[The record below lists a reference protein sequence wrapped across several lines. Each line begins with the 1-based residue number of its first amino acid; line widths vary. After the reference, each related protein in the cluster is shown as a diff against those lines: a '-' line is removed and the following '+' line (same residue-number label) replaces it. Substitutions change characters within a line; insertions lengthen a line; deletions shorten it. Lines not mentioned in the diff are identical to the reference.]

1 MRVLYLSRGNN
12 PHDRRFLRALADT
25 EHVVTFLPLESTAAR
40 ERDHVPK
47 NVEVMDLGETS
58 DDPVEGES
66 EQLAMLSKIADRLSP
81 DLVHAGPIQ
90 RGAYLAARLEL
101 HPLVSMSWGSD
112 LLVEAQVGEGREK
125 AEYTLQESDVLV
137 CDCEAVREAAIVL
150 GMPRERTVVFAWGVD
165 LTRFSADGDSLREA
179 LGWQD
184 AFVVLSARPFEE
196 SYGSNLIVE
205 AFIEAAAREP
215 SLRLLMLGDGSSLRT
230 SLIGELEEAGVLDRV
245 RAPGM
250 VGQDQL
256 PAYYRTADLYVSA
269 SHSDGSS
276 ISLLEA
282 MASGRPALVSDIPG
296 NKEWVRSG
304 ENGWLFSDGN
314 AQELVTDLVKAARSR
329 LELAE
334 MGARARQTVEARG
347 DWRRNFPKL
356 LEAYQLAKSV
366 PERQAG

>member
-12 PHDRRFLRALADT
+12 PHDRRFLRALANT
-25 EHVVTFLPLESTAAR
+25 EHEVTFIPLETTAAR
-40 ERDHVPK
+40 EREHIPK
-47 NVEVMDLGETS
+47 KVEVLDLGETA

-66 EQLAMLSKIADRLSP
+66 EQLGMLSKIADRLSP

-90 RGAYLAARLEL
+90 RGAYLAARLDL

-112 LLVEAQVGEGREK
+112 LLVEAQTGEGREV
-125 AEYTLQESDVLV
+125 AEYTLQRSDVLV
-137 CDCEAVREAAIVL
+137 CDCEVVREAAIAL
-150 GMPRERTVVFAWGVD
+150 GMPRERTVVFPWGVD
-165 LTRFSADGDSLREA
+165 LTRFSAEGDSLREA
-179 LGWQD
+179 LGWQSS
-184 AFVVLSARPFEE
+184 FVVLSTRPLEE
-196 SYGSNLIVE
+196 FYGSDVIVE

-215 SLRLLMLGDGSSLRT
+215 TLRLLMLGDGSLGTSLR
-230 SLIGELEEAGVLDRV
+230 GELEIAGVMDRV
-245 RAPGM
+245 HAPG
-250 VGQDQL
+250 VIGEDDL

-314 AQELVTDLVKAARSR
+314 VQVLATDLVKAASSR

-356 LEAYQLAKSV
+356 LEAYQLATSV

>member
-1 MRVLYLSRGNN
+1 MRVLYLSRGAN

-25 EHVVTFLPLESTAAR
+25 EHEVTFMPLETTAAR
-40 ERDHVPK
+40 EREYVPK
-47 NVEVMDLGETS
+47 NVEVLDLGETS

-66 EQLAMLSKIADRLSP
+66 ERLAMLSNIADRLTP

-90 RGAYLAARLEL
+90 RGAYLAARLQL

-112 LLVEAQVGEGREK
+112 LLVEAQAGEGREK

-137 CDCEAVREAAIVL
+137 CDCEAVREAAIAL
-150 GMPRERTVVFAWGVD
+150 GMPRERTVVFPWGVD

-179 LGWQD
+179 LGWQSS
-184 AFVVLSARPFEE
+184 FVVLSTRPLEE
-196 SYGSNLIVE
+196 SYGSDVIVE
-205 AFIEAAAREP
+205 AFTEAGAREP
-215 SLRLLMLGDGSSLRT
+215 SLRLLMLGDGSQRT
-230 SLIGELEEAGVLDRV
+230 SLIGRLENAGLIDRV
-245 RAPGM
+245 LAPG
-250 VGQDQL
+250 VIGQDDL

-314 AQELVTDLVKAARSR
+314 AQELATDLVKAARSR

-334 MGARARQTVEARG
+334 MGARARHTIEARG

-356 LEAYQLAKSV
+356 LEAYRLAMSV
-366 PERQAG
+366 PQRQAG